1 MSFEYTKE
9 AEEAENIEEQTENRQ
24 QITDVFPLYSAI
36 LIACLV
42 IVSIVQFIVDSQDK
56 EYAGDKSVLLA
67 GFLKKAF
74 VEGQYWRSLTSGVLH
89 SGIAHLFFN
98 SYAVYVF
105 GKPFETLSNRSHLI
119 IIFLLAVVGGD
130 ILSLIFLPQGNS
142 VGASGGVIGLLG
154 YLTVY
159 AFKRRQILS
168 SAFLKNLLINI
179 GLIAFFG
186 LVVMQN
192 IDNYAHLGGFLVGA
206 IYGLFQVS
214 SDVYQDPRIVSKTT
228 DFAGKV
234 ALGVLF
240 AVCLF
245 SILIMF
251 EVIKITLPESY
262 LQ

>member
-56 EYAGDKSVLLA
+56 EYAGYKSVLLA